1 MNFQITHK
9 TTGAVLF
16 ELECENLK
24 LCVQEAVKTGAD
36 LSDAKLN
43 RANLSDANLI
53 EANLSGANLN
63 RANLIDAKLSGVT
76 Y

>member
-24 LCVQEAVKTGAD
+24 LCVQEAVK
-36 LSDAKLN
+36 
-43 RANLSDANLI
+43 
-53 EANLSGANLN
+53 SGVNLN
-63 RANLIDAKLSGVT
+63 GTKLIDAKLSDAKLSDAYLNGAILRGAILRGAT
-76 Y
+76 C

>member
-24 LCVQEAVKTGAD
+24 LCVEEAVKSGVNLRGAHLID
-36 LSDAKLN
+36 
-43 RANLSDANLI
+43 ANLRGAYLI
-53 EANLSGANLN
+53 EANLIDANLSGA
-63 RANLIDAKLSGVT
+63 T
-76 Y
+76 C